1 MLFYYDFHVIQRCD
15 VVANDTLI
23 GCMNDAFG
31 DGWVRCGV
39 ETLAIDDALS
49 NDPFVQVFDDM
60 DAERLVLG
68 LIQVVDTFN
77 FYSRHHPLGQVVAG
91 HW

>member
-1 MLFYYDFHVIQRCD
+1 M
-15 VVANDTLI
+15 
-23 GCMNDAFG
+23 
-31 DGWVRCGV
+31 

-91 HW
+91 H